1 MKYLDTLEVC
11 NKVIKLTRGENY
23 FTLWIHNRDTAKLET
38 IQLSEEELKTLVG
51 FISRFLEN
59 K

>member
-23 FTLWIHNRDTAKLET
+23 FTLWIHDKHKDNIET
-38 IQLSEEELKTLVG
+38 IQLSEKELKGFVG
-51 FISRFLEN
+51 FINRFLEHN
-59 K
+59 